1 MIDLMYDE
9 ELNIKDAAKRLDIRY
24 STAKFIYKQYK
35 VWGLDMPCI
44 NRNRTK
50 NVYFGL
56 TKGKHLKPGAKI
68 DCVDLWRLSSKRV
81 SSVAES

>member
-9 ELNIKDAAKRLDIRY
+9 ELNIKEAAKRLDIRY
-24 STAKFIYKQYK
+24 SNAKFIYRQYK
-35 VWGLDMPCI
+35 VWGLDMPCF

-56 TKGKHLKPGAKI
+56 TKAKHLKPGVKI
-68 DCVDLWRLSSKRV
+68 DCLDLRNLSPNL
-81 SSVAES
+81 ADCQ